1 MLNDIILLAKTL
13 ILLINIEKCVKIS
26 KIEKKLP
33 TSFEKLS
40 KVKKGLN
47 LFLITFKMSWS
58 N

>member
-40 KVKKGLN
+40 KVKKG
-47 LFLITFKMSWS
+47 
-58 N
+58 